1 MYKLTFHNINLKI
14 FIFYLFIY
22 LLQTSFTA
30 RAQEVNLKLENGYFM
45 QIQTCTNEIFRVRY
59 SPKNDFSETLME
71 RYDILKMDWK
81 EIKVNTKTEGSIY
94 ILKTDGYLLT
104 VDRKTGAFSVKDKND
119 KIVLNKI
126 GLSSANTPTGM
137 KLGKSLNNY
146 FEKGETSQEVI
157 DGSNHKGKKNKKNKE
172 KYHEVGDLATNSLV
186 EIQLKDNERFYGGG
200 SSSRNTMQHR
210 GNALRMWATY
220 QRSEY
225 VIPFV
230 VSSNGWGILN
240 NVTERNYFDIGRY
253 RKDKFY
259 IYNTSGEIDFYI
271 ILGDNIPH
279 VIDLYT
285 DITGKPYL
293 LPKWSY
299 GLAFGSNTM
308 EDQFDVLNNAKRFR
322 DEEIPCDIYW
332 LEPQWMQKNYDY
344 STGKYWDLGKF
355 KVEYSWLPNPE
366 DEKYSNL
373 FLERMND
380 LGFKVAL
387 WLCIDHDLTIEEEDR
402 VALETGSKISGKE
415 HWFPHLNLQ

>member
-1 MYKLTFHNINLKI
+1 MYKLIFHIINPKI

-22 LLQTSFTA
+22 LLQSSFTA
-30 RAQEVNLKLENGYFM
+30 HTQEVNLKLENGYYM
-45 QIQTCTNEIFRVRY
+45 QIQTCSNEIFRVRY

-71 RYDILKMDWK
+71 RYDILKTDWK
-81 EIKVNTKTEGSIY
+81 EIKVNTKREGSIY
-94 ILKTDGYLLT
+94 ILETDGYSLT
-104 VDRKTGAFSVKDKND
+104 IDRKTGEFTVKDKNN

-137 KLGKSLNNY
+137 ELGKSLNNY
-146 FEKGETSQEVI
+146 FEKRETSQEVI
-157 DGSNHKGKKNKKNKE
+157 DGSNHNGKKNKKNKE
-172 KYHEVGDLATNSLV
+172 KYHEIGNLATNSLV
-186 EIQLKDNERFYGGG
+186 EIQLKDKERFYGGG

-230 VSSNGWGILN
+230 VSSNSWGILN

-271 ILGDNIPH
+271 ILGDNMPH

-293 LPKWSY
+293 LPKWAY

-355 KVEYSWLPNPE
+355 KVEYSWLPN
-366 DEKYSNL
+366 L
-373 FLERMND
+373 R
-380 LGFKVAL
+380 G
-387 WLCIDHDLTIEEEDR
+387 
-402 VALETGSKISGKE
+402 
-415 HWFPHLNLQ
+415 